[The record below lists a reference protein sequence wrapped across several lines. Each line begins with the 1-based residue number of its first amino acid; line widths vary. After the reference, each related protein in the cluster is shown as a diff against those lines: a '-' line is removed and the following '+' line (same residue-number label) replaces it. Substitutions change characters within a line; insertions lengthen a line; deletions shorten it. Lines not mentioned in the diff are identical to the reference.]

1 VGHPCR
7 MQFGP
12 FLIDVSERVL
22 QRDGQPVPLT
32 PKAFDLLAAL
42 LERPGQLIS
51 KEELLQKVWPDTFV
65 EESNLAY
72 NVFSLRKALGDT
84 AENSSYIET
93 VPKKGYRFTAVVRP
107 VVTAVR
113 ASAST
118 DAENTVLLFH
128 KGPLRSQAAVELKP
142 ELEELPAETSPA
154 PSEVLPPRRLSL
166 RRWAW
171 IAAVPVLA
179 VAVFLAARSRRES
192 PTEPLR
198 AVPLTSLPGV
208 VRSPSF
214 SPDGNYVV
222 FSWNGPK
229 QDNPDIYVQQV
240 GVSSPPLRLTSDP
253 SNDYGP
259 SWSPDGR
266 TIAFL
271 RRAPAGGK
279 SDVWRIAPLGGP
291 ERKVAVIQPR
301 LAFFRPT
308 SLGWC
313 PDSTCLVV
321 TDTLGDGQPDA
332 VFEISVETGEKRQ
345 LTYPQGLVMD
355 ADPAISPDGRSL
367 VFRRDGTPFSG
378 EFYRLSLSHQRVPEG
393 DPVRL
398 TSTLLAGKPV
408 WVPDTREILFSARGG
423 LWRLDAFAGGTPTRL
438 PFVGQDGTAPVV
450 SRSLAGGRRLVYVR
464 SFVDTNVWR
473 VDTSAAGAR
482 AGAPPTAAI
491 ASTRGD
497 TLPNLAPDS
506 RRVVFLSDRSGD
518 FEFWITDLDGSNAV
532 QLTSMG
538 ILPGYAKWSPD
549 GALIAFHGDP
559 EGRPDVLVV
568 PSRGGQPQIIT
579 KGTPGGAYPSFSR
592 DGQWIYFGSG
602 LAKGEQRI
610 WKMPVSGGAPV
621 QVTNNRGSIAIESY
635 DRDLYYVDAADR
647 PGTIW
652 RLPAAGGAPV
662 KVVEGVVLGNFDVV
676 QGGLYYIDRA
686 TREAGAFFT
695 DRPGGETRLRYF
707 DFATSQSTTVADNV
721 GTVGFGLTASRDG
734 RTVFFSRVDSSVDE
748 LIFVEN
754 FR

>member
-1 VGHPCR
+1 

-12 FLIDVSERVL
+12 FLIDIGERVL
-22 QRDGQPVPLT
+22 RRDGQPVPLT
-32 PKAFDLLAAL
+32 PKAFDLLAAMV
-42 LERPGQLIS
+42 ERPGQLIS

-72 NVFSLRKALGDT
+72 NVFALRKALGDT

-93 VPKKGYRFTAVVRP
+93 VPKKGYRFAAIARP

-113 ASAST
+113 ASASP

-128 KGPLRSQAAVELKP
+128 KAPVRSQAAVGLKP
-142 ELEELPAETSPA
+142 ELAELPAETSPA
-154 PSEVLPPRRLSL
+154 PSKVLPPRRFSL

-171 IAAVPVLA
+171 IAAVLVLA
-179 VAVFLAARSRRES
+179 VAVFFAARARRES
-192 PTEPLR
+192 AAEPLH

-208 VRSPSF
+208 VRSPSL

-271 RRAPAGGK
+271 RRGPAGGK
-279 SDVWRIAPLGGP
+279 SEVWRVAPLGGP
-291 ERKVAVIQPR
+291 ERKVAEIQPR
-301 LAFFRPT
+301 LAFFRPP

-313 PDSTCLVV
+313 PDSRCLVV
-321 TDTLGDGQPDA
+321 TDTLGNGKPDA
-332 VFEISVETGEKRQ
+332 VFEISVETGDRRQ

-378 EFYRLSLSHQRVPEG
+378 EFYRVSLSRERVPKG

-398 TSTLLAGKPV
+398 TSTLLAGRPV
-408 WVPDTREILFSARGG
+408 WIPDTREILFSARGG
-423 LWRLDAFAGGTPTRL
+423 LWRLGAFAGGTPRRL
-438 PFVGQDGTAPVV
+438 PFVGQDGTTPVV
-450 SRSLAGGRRLVYVR
+450 SRSLGGARRLVYVR
-464 SFVDTNVWR
+464 SFIDTNVWR

-482 AGAPPTAAI
+482 AASPPTAAI

-497 TLPNLAPDS
+497 TLPNLAPDGH
-506 RRVVFLSDRSGD
+506 RMAFLSNRSGD

-568 PSRGGQPQIIT
+568 PSRGGQPQIMT

-592 DGQWIYFGSG
+592 DGQWIYFCSG
-602 LAKGEQRI
+602 LDKGEQRI
-610 WKMPVSGGAPV
+610 WKMPVSGGAPL
-621 QVTNNRGSIAIESY
+621 QVTNHKGSIAIESY
-635 DRDLYYVDAADR
+635 DRDLYYVDATDR

-676 QGGLYYIDRA
+676 DGGLYYIDRA

-707 DFATSQSTTVADNV
+707 DFATSQSTTVADNL
-721 GTVGFGLTASRDG
+721 GTVAFGLTAPRDG
-734 RTVFFSRVDSSVDE
+734 RTVFFSRIDSSIDE
-748 LIFVEN
+748 LIVVEN